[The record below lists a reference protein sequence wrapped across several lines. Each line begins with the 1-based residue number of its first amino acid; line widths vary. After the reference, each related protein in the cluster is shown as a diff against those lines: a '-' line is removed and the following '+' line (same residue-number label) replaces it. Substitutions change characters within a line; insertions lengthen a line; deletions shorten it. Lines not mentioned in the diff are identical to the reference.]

1 MLMKKITAYMMV
13 VFLSFSTITYTPKV
27 EATGIPTVDIASLV
41 QGLFEYAQMLSDYAE
56 QLYQSQVVANEYM
69 QKLAQMEQIYRE
81 YEHTLNQIKGL
92 ADYVD
97 NQEWKDILS
106 RIEIDFP
113 LNPLDSHWDDWG
125 VAILT
130 DDGVIDVD
138 DRIGNAYDRI
148 RNLDEVFADIETVW
162 SSADVR
168 DQQKEDARR
177 HFLKSREVTE
187 QAYAVEVFKSQSKN
201 LNEAKAEMSE
211 YRQDLATG
219 DESELAT
226 LQTLAMQQEL
236 QIEILKAQ
244 NDMMLK
250 QFEMANQESIDRKTR
265 ESYAYDMQLLDKL
278 EISQA
283 DKYEADHSRSSSAN
297 F

>member
-97 NQEWKDILS
+97 NQEWKEILS

-201 LNEAKAEMSE
+201 L
-211 YRQDLATG
+211 DLAKKKMVDYRIEHATK
-219 DESELAT
+219 DETELSS

-236 QIEILKAQ
+236 QIEILKTQ
-244 NDMMLK
+244 NDLLLK
-250 QFEMANQESIDRKTR
+250 QFEMANQEAIDRKAR

-283 DKYEADHSRSSSAN
+283 TKYVADDSRTSSAS